1 MGDSSGKWN
10 FKNPAV
16 KRILR
21 ELKEVQQDNNLD
33 IVAEALEDNIFEW
46 LFAIRGAWGTEF
58 EGGIYHGRILMPA
71 EYPFKPPAFVMMT
84 PSGRFE
90 TGTKICLSISSYH
103 PESWQPSWSVQSA
116 LVALI
121 AFMQTPGNGAIGSLD
136 TSADVRKEM
145 AGDARNAPPR
155 QSSAERQSVVD
166 ALHQRMIESEEQSR
180 LSYKRMT
187 ESQCVDKKEG
197 ELDVHEESAG
207 ISVSNNE
214 SPGHRHV
221 QQGVPSVSDEAE
233 ATHECNQELSE
244 VTLETQFEQQNNV
257 MEQKQHHADTPG
269 PENANQMFNSDVG
282 HSHIEP
288 LQLHREQS
296 RSTNVLEDILLTG
309 AAIVL
314 IMLIAFIIL
323 KKAVSFTSL
332 SQQEDMLSGANL
344 VQSEL

>member
-21 ELKEVQQDNNLD
+21 ELKEIQQDSNPD

-116 LVALI
+116 LIALI

-136 TSADVRKEM
+136 TSVDVRKEM
-145 AGDARNAPPR
+145 AADARNSPPK
-155 QSSAERQSVVD
+155 QSTAERQTVVD
-166 ALHQRMIESEEQSR
+166 SLHQRMIESEEQSR
-180 LSYKRMT
+180 VSYKRMT
-187 ESQCVDKKEG
+187 ESQCDDKKEEDSQG
-197 ELDVHEESAG
+197 DEESAEG
-207 ISVSNNE
+207 SNKE
-214 SPGHRHV
+214 SFG
-221 QQGVPSVSDEAE
+221 Q
-233 ATHECNQELSE
+233 
-244 VTLETQFEQQNNV
+244 
-257 MEQKQHHADTPG
+257 EQKGIPSASNEVEKVKGNDERPQVKVDNDPKFEGQNVDREHGDVVG
-269 PENANQMFNSDVG
+269 PENGIPMSTDADNNNQP
-282 HSHIEP
+282 I
-288 LQLHREQS
+288 QLPREQS
-296 RSTNVLEDILLTG
+296 KSTHVLEDILLTG
-309 AAIVL
+309 AAIFL
-314 IMLIAFIIL
+314 IILIAFIIL
-323 KKAVSFTSL
+323 KKAVSFISL
-332 SQQEDMLSGANL
+332 SQQEEMLSGANL

>member
-1 MGDSSGKWN
+1 MLRNTG
-10 FKNPAV
+10 
-16 KRILR
+16 ILSTES
-21 ELKEVQQDNNLD
+21 ELRSLARTQ
-33 IVAEALEDNIFEW
+33 DNIFEW

-136 TSADVRKEM
+136 TSVDVRKEM
-145 AGDARNAPPR
+145 AADARNSPPK
-155 QSSAERQSVVD
+155 QSTAERQTVVD
-166 ALHQRMIESEEQSR
+166 SLHQRMIESEEQSR
-180 LSYKRMT
+180 ISYKRMT
-187 ESQCVDKKEG
+187 EAQCDDKKEENSQGDEGPAEVSKDESLGKDQQSIPSGSNG
-197 ELDVHEESAG
+197 EECSEQDPKVKIDDDSKFEGQVIDREDDDVVA
-207 ISVSNNE
+207 
-214 SPGHRHV
+214 
-221 QQGVPSVSDEAE
+221 
-233 ATHECNQELSE
+233 
-244 VTLETQFEQQNNV
+244 
-257 MEQKQHHADTPG
+257 
-269 PENANQMFNSDVG
+269 PENTLHMSNDDADNNSQPVQ
-282 HSHIEP
+282 S
-288 LQLHREQS
+288 HREHS
-296 RSTNVLEDILLTG
+296 RPTRVLEDILLTG

-314 IMLIAFIIL
+314 IIVISFIIL

-332 SQQEDMLSGANL
+332 SQQEEMLSGANL